1 MALTDNWTSGI
12 GNAIGSFS
20 NFFLGLLKLKS
31 DKKIAEDNL
40 QMQKDTNAQNE
51 ALMREGWARDDQSR
65 QRMVG
70 DLESAG
76 LSKWLATG
84 ASPMSSSPIQ
94 LSAPQNQY
102 KADYSMMAD
111 AMAHA
116 YNNFMQGVQT
126 IKQNKILDKQ
136 AEVIGEDLAIKEAER
151 KIKEHDAKVFESRSD
166 TASTDP
172 VGLKYLS
179 ETIKFL
185 KGEKSENT
193 NSIIDNLS
201 NIGSEEG
208 TKKQL
213 ENILTAFPEDVQQE
227 IIKEAEEADKKAEEK
242 KAKKEEKKKEK
253 EIKKVEKKKKS
264 KEFWSQVWKDIQ
276 TATKNKH

>member
-1 MALTDNWTSGI
+1 MALSDKWTSGI
-12 GNAIGSFS
+12 GNAVGSFS

-51 ALMREGWARDDQSR
+51 SLMREGWARDDQSR
-65 QRMVG
+65 QRMVS

-136 AEVIGEDLAIKEAER
+136 AEVISEDLAIKQAEKR
-151 KIKEHDAKVFESRSD
+151 IKEHDANVFENRPD

-172 VGLKYLS
+172 ATLKYVS
-179 ETIKFL
+179 EVIKAL
-185 KGEKSENT
+185 KGEREVGNLPKMDPTVLGWLEEQQ
-193 NSIIDNLS
+193 NS
-201 NIGSEEG
+201 GSIMDQIKAKAEEEKQKTLEKIRSKQEELEKG
-208 TKKQL
+208 RQEYLKKR
-213 ENILTAFPEDVQQE
+213 QE
-227 IIKEAEEADKKAEEK
+227 IKKTKEEEK
-242 KAKKEEKKKEK
+242 KAKEEGKSYTDFYGPGHHKK
-253 EIKKVEKKKKS
+253 
-264 KEFWSQVWKDIQ
+264 
-276 TATKNKH
+276 